1 MNRRELN
8 RWELIRTVAVVAAI
22 WVAILVVASRWQGR
36 GVEATGK
43 NAPELVHYPGT
54 RDVEEQHSENLGFRK
69 YWFTLN
75 EDYPSKSVY
84 YFYRDELEPKGWVP
98 LHRGEPAWVRQFAKD
113 EARDVF
119 LAMWGSPDNL
129 FQLQLDMM
137 STAKR
142 VDEDGVQPSEEREP
156 GIEVF
161 VTLQR
166 TLHPGLI
173 MRPKTPAGRPG
184 VEIEQGE

>member
-1 MNRRELN
+1 MKLNRR
-8 RWELIRTVAVVAAI
+8 ELIRTVAVVAAI
-22 WVAILVVASRWQGR
+22 WVAILVVAARWQGR
-36 GVEATGK
+36 AERAGGK
-43 NAPELVHYPGT
+43 STPELVHYPGT
-54 RDVEEQHSENLGFRK
+54 ENIEEQHSANLGFRK

-84 YFYRDELEPKGWVP
+84 YFYSNELEPKGWMP
-98 LHRGEPAWVRQFAKD
+98 LHRGEPRWVRQVAKN

-119 LAMWGSPDNL
+119 QAMWGSPDNL

-137 STAKR
+137 SVAKP
-142 VDEDGVQPSEEREP
+142 VDEGEPLSGEAREP

-173 MRPKTPAGRPG
+173 MQPKAPTARPG
-184 VEIEQGE
+184 VEIEPGE

>member
-1 MNRRELN
+1 MKLRR
-8 RWELIRTVAVVAAI
+8 RELIRTVAVVAAI
-22 WVAILVVASRWQGR
+22 WVAILVVASRWH
-36 GVEATGK
+36 GK
-43 NAPELVHYPGT
+43 VGGANGERAPALVHYPGT
-54 RDVEEQHSENLGFRK
+54 ESIEEQTSENTGFRK

-84 YFYRDELEPKGWVP
+84 YFYKNELEPKGWVP
-98 LHRGEPAWVRQFAKD
+98 LHKGEPQWVRQVAKN

-119 LAMWGSPDNL
+119 QGMWGSPDNL

-137 STAKR
+137 SVSRPA
-142 VDEDGVQPSEEREP
+142 DEDQPLSGEVRDP
-156 GIEVF
+156 GIKVY

-173 MRPKTPAGRPG
+173 MRPKAPAGRPG
-184 VEIEQGE
+184 VEIEKGG

>member
-1 MNRRELN
+1 MKLNRREL
-8 RWELIRTVAVVAAI
+8 IRTIAVVAAI
-22 WVAILVVASRWQGR
+22 WVVILVVASRWQGR
-36 GVEATGK
+36 GVQATGK
-43 NAPELVHYPGT
+43 NAPALVHYPGT
-54 RDVEEQHSENLGFRK
+54 TNVEEQLSKNLGFRK

-84 YFYRDELEPKGWVP
+84 YFYRDELEPKGWTP
-98 LHRGEPAWVRQFAKD
+98 MQRGEPRWVRQFAKD
-113 EARDVF
+113 EERDVF

-137 STAKR
+137 SVAKR
-142 VDEDGVQPSEEREP
+142 VDEAEPLSGEVREP

-173 MRPKTPAGRPG
+173 MRPKAPTTRPG
-184 VEIEQGE
+184 VEIEGGE

>member
-1 MNRRELN
+1 MKVKRR
-8 RWELIRTVAVVAAI
+8 ELIRTVAVVAAI

-43 NAPELVHYPGT
+43 NAPTLVHYPGT
-54 RDVEEQHSENLGFRK
+54 ENVEEQLSENLGFRK

-84 YFYRDELEPKGWVP
+84 YFYRDELEPKGWTP
-98 LHRGEPAWVRQFAKD
+98 MQRGEPGWVRQFAKD

-137 STAKR
+137 SVAKR
-142 VDEDGVQPSEEREP
+142 VDEEGATPSEAREP

-173 MRPKTPAGRPG
+173 MRPKAPTTRPG
-184 VEIEQGE
+184 VEIEGGG